1 MAVDAIRERITS
13 TVNTQETESTTG
25 DNTPAINLFDN
36 MTSREIIDLHE
47 EGALVP
53 PEVLDWALE
62 IYRTEPNSPM
72 KYKDAGIEGNGK
84 QLEAVSYV
92 QGLEA
97 KGMNIFAICED
108 LKSLTAEME
117 ERDLQNITK
126 IAKVTPELADGA
138 SIGDDDQSEVGK
150 LLKAMKEE
158 SFRGIFVGGEFR
170 QNMKVFNAM
179 SKNSQDELNTITESL
194 EDMQSILSDSMSD
207 AEESREY
214 GGVAILVGKKLNVET
229 WMKNQYDAAGQGKQT
244 VRTAKNTKRLA
255 KAVAK
260 DHKLTVRA
268 IRKNVTDIGEATTEA
283 NNLNQTTGSG
293 GTGTDSGGGTT

>member
-158 SFRGIFVGGEFR
+158 SFRGIFGGGEFR

-179 SKNSQDELNTITESL
+179 SKNSQNELDTITESL
-194 EDMQSILSDSMSD
+194 EDMQSVLSDSMSD

-214 GGVAILVGKKLNVET
+214 GGVAILVGQKLKMP
-229 WMKNQYDAAGQGKQT
+229 WILPQYDAEGQGKQT
-244 VRTAKNTKRLA
+244 VKTAKNTKRLA

-293 GTGTDSGGGTT
+293 GTGTGSGGGTT